1 VAGHA
6 PAGEDRVATIPN
18 ALSLLRLLG
27 VPVFLWLVLG
37 PHADGW
43 ALALLMVSGI
53 TDWLDGVLARVLN
66 QRSRIGMLLDPLA
79 DRLYIVSTILALT
92 VRGIVPIALTVLILL
107 RDAVMTATLPVL
119 RRHGYGPLQVHFLG
133 KAATFAMLYA
143 LPLLLL
149 GDGQNPFHDAARV
162 AGWAMVLW
170 GTGLYWHSA
179 WLYVRQVRQLV
190 HARPGPSDGSRVDGQ
205 TRGATA

>member
-1 VAGHA
+1 VAEQS
-6 PAGEDRVATIPN
+6 PAREDRVVTIPN

-27 VPVFLWLVLG
+27 VPVFLWLILG

-53 TDWLDGVLARVLN
+53 TDWLDGVLARMLD
-66 QRSRIGMLLDPLA
+66 QRSRIGALLDPLA
-79 DRLYIVSTILALT
+79 DRLYIVSTIVALT
-92 VRGIVPIALTVLILL
+92 VRGVVPVVLTVVILL
-107 RDAVMTATLPVL
+107 RDAVMTATLPIL

-149 GDGQNPFHDAARV
+149 GDGHNPFRSASRV

-190 HARPGPSDGSRVDGQ
+190 TRGPGTAGGPRADAQ
-205 TRGATA
+205 TGGATA

>member
-1 VAGHA
+1 MASHG
-6 PAGEDRVATIPN
+6 PAGEDRVITIPN
-18 ALSLLRLLG
+18 ALSFLRLLG
-27 VPVFLWLVLG
+27 VPVFLWLILG

-66 QRSRIGMLLDPLA
+66 QRSHFGALLDPLA
-79 DRLYIVSTILALT
+79 DRLYIVSTIVALT
-92 VRGIVPIALTVLILL
+92 VRGIVPVILTVVILL
-107 RDAVMTATLPVL
+107 RDVVMTATLPVL

-149 GDGQNPFHDAARV
+149 GDGNSPVHAASRV
-162 AGWAMVLW
+162 AGWAMLLW

-179 WLYVRQVRQLV
+179 WLYLGQVRQLV
-190 HARPGPSDGSRVDGQ
+190 SARTTATDDV
-205 TRGATA
+205 RGIA

>member
-1 VAGHA
+1 MAALTPG
-6 PAGEDRVATIPN
+6 DRIVTIPN
-18 ALSLLRLLG
+18 ALSALRLLG
-27 VPVFLWLVLG
+27 VPVFLYLVLG

-43 ALALLMVSGI
+43 AIVILMVSGI

-66 QRSRIGMLLDPLA
+66 QRSRIGALLDPLA
-79 DRLYIVSTILALT
+79 DRLYIVSTIVALT
-92 VRGIVPIALTVLILL
+92 ARGIVPIALAVAILA
-107 RDAVMTATLPVL
+107 RDLVMTATLPVL
-119 RRHGYGPLQVHFLG
+119 RKHGYGPLQVHFLG

-149 GDGQNPFHDAARV
+149 GAGSNGVADVARI

-179 WLYVRQVRQLV
+179 WLYVRQVRQLTS
-190 HARPGPSDGSRVDGQ
+190 GPTAGSATGRTQGVD
-205 TRGATA
+205 A

>member
-1 VAGHA
+1 MAEHAGA
-6 PAGEDRVATIPN
+6 DRIVTIPN

-27 VPVFLWLVLG
+27 VPVFQWLILG

-66 QRSRIGMLLDPLA
+66 QRSHVGALLDPLA
-79 DRLYIVSTILALT
+79 DRLYIVSTIVALNIRGIIPVALT
-92 VRGIVPIALTVLILL
+92 VAILL
-107 RDAVMTATLPVL
+107 RDAVLTATIPVL
-119 RRHGYGPLQVHFLG
+119 RRRGYGPLQVHFLG

-149 GDGQNPFHDAARV
+149 GDGHNPFHDAARV

-190 HARPGPSDGSRVDGQ
+190 GAQPPSGGLHHDGETQ
-205 TRGATA
+205 GATA